1 MIVLYIILAIILLML
16 MITIH
21 ELGHYIAGKLLKFR
35 INEFSVGFGKVLWQK
50 VNERGEKVSLRLLPL
65 GGYCA
70 FYGEDG
76 SENEEKDKKQK
87 KDNNATKDEK
97 IQENKVI
104 VQKDGADSEV
114 KKVNEE
120 DYFTSKAPWKRI
132 IVLSAGVI
140 FNFLSAIIFSFI
152 LLVAFGYGNI
162 YVVTDINPNF
172 SQEYSENVGLNEI
185 GKYDKILKID
195 GKNIDYIWESTL
207 ENLVEMKNG
216 NTYTLTI
223 QKNETN
229 EIKDVE
235 IFIQTNIVAEFDEEA
250 GEYVN
255 KTDDDGQLINL
266 TGIGFSVAI
275 SSQPISFIDALSQCF
290 TFTIGLVWLVMKSL
304 WLLIT
309 FQLPLSSLGGT
320 LTVISEVAT
329 KVQQSI
335 SALFIYLPL
344 IAANLAVFNLLPFP
358 ALDGSRIVFTTI
370 EWIRKRPI
378 NREIEAIIHFVGLII
393 LFAFVI
399 LIDLIHF
406 LG

>member
-1 MIVLYIILAIILLML
+1 MIVLYIILAIVLLML

-21 ELGHYIAGKLLKFR
+21 ELGHYIAGKVLKFR
-35 INEFSVGFGKVLWQK
+35 INEFSIGFGKVLWQK
-50 VNERGEKVSLRLLPL
+50 VNEKGEKVSLRLLPL

-76 SENEEKDKKQK
+76 SEDEEKNKKQK
-87 KDNNATKDEK
+87 KDNATKDEK
-97 IQENKVI
+97 IQDNKNL
-104 VQKDGADSEV
+104 VQNNSVDSEI
-114 KKVNEE
+114 KKVNKE

-132 IVLSAGVI
+132 VVLSAGVI

-152 LLVAFGYGNI
+152 LLVAFGYWNV

-172 SQEYSENVGLNEI
+172 SQEYSENAGLNEI
-185 GKYDKILKID
+185 GKNDKILKIN
-195 GKNIDYIWESTL
+195 GTNIDYIWESTL
-207 ENLVEMKNG
+207 ENLVEMKDG
-216 NTYTLTI
+216 NLYTLTI

-229 EIKDVE
+229 EIKDIEV
-235 IFIQTNIVAEFDEEA
+235 FIQTNIVAEFDEEKK
-250 GEYVN
+250 EYVN
-255 KTDDDGQLINL
+255 KVDDDGQFINL

-275 SSQPISFIDALSQCF
+275 SSQPISFLAALSQCF

-320 LTVISEVAT
+320 LTVISTVAT
-329 KVQQSI
+329 TVQQSI

-378 NREIEAIIHFVGLII
+378 NREVEAIIHFVGLVI